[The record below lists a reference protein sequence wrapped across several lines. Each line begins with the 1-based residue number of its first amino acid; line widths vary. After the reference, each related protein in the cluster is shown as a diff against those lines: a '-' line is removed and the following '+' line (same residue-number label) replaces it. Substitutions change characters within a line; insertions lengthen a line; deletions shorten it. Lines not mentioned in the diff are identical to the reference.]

1 MTREMSTPAHGIKR
15 CSACGKSIGRVLV
28 DWNHKQDGKH
38 RVYVEC
44 PLCHARSNS
53 YASSNAAID
62 EWNDGKISRTQTYQ
76 ESMIDL
82 LEANNG

>member
-1 MTREMSTPAHGIKR
+1 MYEIKR

-28 DWNHKQDGKH
+28 DWDHPKQDGKH

-53 YASSNAAID
+53 YSTQHDAIE
-62 EWNDGKISRTQTYQ
+62 EWNDGKVSRTQTYQ